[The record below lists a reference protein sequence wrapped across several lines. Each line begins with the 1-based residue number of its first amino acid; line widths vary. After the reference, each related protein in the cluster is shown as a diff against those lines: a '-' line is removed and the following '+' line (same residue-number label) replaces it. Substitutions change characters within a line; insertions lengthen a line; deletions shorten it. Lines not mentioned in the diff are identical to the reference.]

1 MESKNDI
8 YNIIPQKYFPATL
21 FFKTGIGKEELAGEL
36 SKSDLKYPLIGKPD
50 IGGRGRGVEKLE
62 TMNDVIVYTQKSKVD
77 FLLQEYIPYNN
88 EVGIFYYRYPNEDS
102 GHISGIVGKEFLTL
116 HGDGSST
123 MKELLKK
130 DKRFVLQLP
139 SLQKTYGQKLE
150 TILLKDEEY
159 LLVPYGNHA
168 RGARFIDI
176 SNLID
181 EQLTTTIDSVC
192 KEIPGFY
199 FGRMDV
205 KYNTWEE
212 LKEGKNFSIIE
223 VNGAGS
229 EPTHIYDP
237 KHSVFFAWKEII
249 RHLNI
254 LLRISRYNHRHKKIA
269 YLGFKEGL
277 KMLRENSEYG
287 KLLLKETKP
296 AEDAKLISLIQLA

>member
-1 MESKNDI
+1 
-8 YNIIPQKYFPATL
+8 
-21 FFKTGIGKEELAGEL
+21 
-36 SKSDLKYPLIGKPD
+36 
-50 IGGRGRGVEKLE
+50 
-62 TMNDVIVYTQKSKVD
+62 
-77 FLLQEYIPYNN
+77 
-88 EVGIFYYRYPNEDS
+88 
-102 GHISGIVGKEFLTL
+102 
-116 HGDGSST
+116 
-123 MKELLKK
+123 
-130 DKRFVLQLP
+130 
-139 SLQKTYGQKLE
+139 
-150 TILLKDEEY
+150 
-159 LLVPYGNHA
+159 
-168 RGARFIDI
+168 
-176 SNLID
+176 
-181 EQLTTTIDSVC
+181 
-192 KEIPGFY
+192 
-199 FGRMDV
+199 MDV